1 MTARFTIGT
10 TLSTSVRI
18 WARNLL
24 RFLVLVTLV
33 YLPLIAWEL
42 GSELGIFRG
51 IYWGYYEFF
60 SELHPVL
67 GAVPGGGF
75 VVHTCAAAA
84 VTHGTLVALAGKPA
98 PIGRGLM
105 TVMRRFFPLIGVALV
120 VWVATS
126 GSRVVLDWLVGSW
139 WRGDSRI
146 GSMLYYLVLFSLFY
160 LAVPVAMG
168 ERRAVIGSISRGLAL
183 ARGVRIRVF
192 AIVLVGQAV
201 YAVAYAVAS
210 AAAYAAMSYGDST
223 AVGAHLVDVG
233 YYDLVL
239 LGLHIVMSP
248 FIAANAAVTYR
259 LLREDKEGPG
269 AEDLGKVFD

>member
-1 MTARFTIGT
+1 VTARFTIGT
-10 TLSTSVRI
+10 ALSTSVRI
-18 WARNLL
+18 WARNLP

-42 GSELGIFRG
+42 GYQLGIFRG

-126 GSRVVLDWLVGSW
+126 GSMVVLDWLVGSW
-139 WRGDSRI
+139 WRGDSWI
-146 GSMLYYLVLFSLFY
+146 GAMLYYILLFSLFY

-168 ERRAVIGSISRGLAL
+168 ERRAVIGSISRGFAL

-201 YAVAYAVAS
+201 YAIAYAVA
-210 AAAYAAMSYGDST
+210 YEAMSYGDST
-223 AVGAHLVDVG
+223 AVGARLVDLG
-233 YYDLVL
+233 YYGLIP
-239 LGLHIVMSP
+239 LGLGSVIAS

-259 LLREDKEGPG
+259 LLREDKDGPG